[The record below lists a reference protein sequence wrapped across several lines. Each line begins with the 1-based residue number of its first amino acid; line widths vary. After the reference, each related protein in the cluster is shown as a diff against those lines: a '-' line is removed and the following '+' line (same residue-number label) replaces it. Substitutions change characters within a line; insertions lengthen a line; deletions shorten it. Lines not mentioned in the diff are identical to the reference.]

1 MATNSSNYDAGIA
14 AYERGHYEVALYDF
28 EQRAMRGD
36 GDRVAEFYLGYMYKH
51 GKGVAKDLE
60 KAVEWYRKAAE
71 RGYVPAVNDYAV
83 ATLEQS
89 ARFEEEF
96 ARIRKSF
103 VGGHE
108 DVLRLENE
116 AEVLRK
122 NVRERAV
129 RFLQSLAEY
138 GNPTT
143 QFNLG
148 IMCIYDYDGLPE
160 DLKKPEEWFQ
170 KAANQ
175 GHVPAQYYL
184 ARTYEEGLGGVTP
197 DLEKA
202 LEWYTKAAKRDE
214 PEGPKARSLREAFMR
229 AKAATPGYAPA
240 QSRLAEMYREGKGVD
255 QNLPKAFGLHHQAA
269 AQGYAESQFALG
281 VMYAYGEVGNPD
293 SQEAFQWYQ
302 KAAKQGY
309 APAQNNLALMYLYGE
324 GVSKNSEITWRLTFE
339 AAQQGYAIAQSN
351 LGKAFASG
359 LDEIPRDDS
368 EAYYW
373 YSLAVRGEA
382 QVAEADRENATAELY
397 TERENVGNRLTEVQ
411 KNEIQQQ
418 VADWQPK
425 VLVSSGTGFYITK
438 THILTNEHVVRS
450 YDEVRIPY
458 QRVTVSAVDTEV
470 DFALLVD
477 SVQNTDPARFRS
489 SSVELGEEIAVFGY
503 PLSRVLSY
511 EGNGTLGTVSGLASA
526 MDDSLPYNRF
536 QHTAHIQGGNSG
548 GPVLDAAGN
557 VVGVVVSALAPF
569 LVVGEQGIEIADR
582 QNVNFAI
589 KFNVI
594 EDFLKENQVTDYEDP
609 IPVPGRAIDWGEVFK
624 KAQMF
629 TLPVLCFV
637 DKGKD
642 PLPLEEIGVDGLKR

>member
-28 EQRAMRGD
+28 EQRAMKGD
-36 GDRVAEFYLGYMYKH
+36 GDRLAEFYLGYMYKY
-51 GKGVAKDLE
+51 GKGVAQDLE
-60 KAVEWYRKAAE
+60 KAEEWYQKAAE
-71 RGYVPAVNDYAV
+71 RGYVPAINDYAV
-83 ATLEQS
+83 ATLEQF
-89 ARFEEEF
+89 APFEEEV
-96 ARIRKSF
+96 ARITKSF
-103 VGGHE
+103 VGEDE
-108 DVLRLENE
+108 DVLRLKKET
-116 AEVLRK
+116 EVLRK
-122 NVRERAV
+122 NVKERTV
-129 RFLQSLAEY
+129 RVLQLLAEY

-202 LEWYTKAAKRDE
+202 LEWYTKAAK
-214 PEGPKARSLREAFMR
+214 
-229 AKAATPGYAPA
+229 PGYAPA
-240 QSRLAEMYREGKGVD
+240 QSRLATMYRKGKGVD
-255 QNLPKAFGLHHQAA
+255 QDLLKAFGLHHQAA

-339 AAQQGYAIAQSN
+339 AAQQGDAIAQSN

-382 QVAEADRENATAELY
+382 QVAEAGRENATAELY

-418 VADWQPK
+418 VAAWQPK
-425 VLVSSGTGFYITK
+425 VLVSSGTGFYISETL
-438 THILTNEHVVRS
+438 ILTNEHVVRS

-458 QRVTVSAVDTEV
+458 RRVTVSAVDTEV
-470 DFALLVD
+470 DLALLVD
-477 SVQNTDPARFRS
+477 SSRNIEVAIFGQSPFAATFRIPPVQF
-489 SSVELGEEIAVFGY
+489 GEEISVFGY
-503 PLSRVLSY
+503 PLSNLLSY
-511 EGNGTLGTVSGLASA
+511 KGNSTSGIVSGLASPI
-526 MDDSLPYNRF
+526 DEPHPDNLF
-536 QHTAHIQGGNSG
+536 QHTAPIQVGNSG
-548 GPVLDAAGN
+548 GPVLDALGN
-557 VVGVVVSALAPF
+557 VVGVVVSSLNPD
-569 LVVGEQGIEIADR
+569 VVR
-582 QNVNFAI
+582 NQNVNFAI

-594 EDFLKENQVTDYEDP
+594 EDFLMKNQVAYCKTS
-609 IPVPGRAIDWGEVFK
+609 VPATGKVVIWEEVHRKFRK
-624 KAQMF
+624 F
-629 TLPVLCFV
+629 TVPVLCFV
-637 DKGKD
+637 NKGKD
-642 PLPLEEIGVDGLKR
+642 PLPLQEIGVDGLKR

>member
-51 GKGVAKDLE
+51 GKGVAKDLG

-96 ARIRKSF
+96 ARITKSF
-103 VGGHE
+103 VGGDE
-108 DVLRLENE
+108 DVLRLKNE
-116 AEVLRK
+116 VEYLRK
-122 NVRERAV
+122 NVREPTV
-129 RFLQSLAEY
+129 RFLQSLAED

-202 LEWYTKAAKRDE
+202 LEWYTKAAK
-214 PEGPKARSLREAFMR
+214 
-229 AKAATPGYAPA
+229 PGSAPA
-240 QSRLAEMYREGKGVD
+240 QSRLAKMYREGKGVD
-255 QNLPKAFGLHHQAA
+255 QDLLKAFVLHHQAA

-281 VMYAYGEVGNPD
+281 VMYACGEVGNPD

-324 GVSKNSEITWRLTFE
+324 GVLKNSEITWRLTFE
-339 AAQQGYAIAQSN
+339 AAQQGDAIAQSN

-397 TERENVGNRLTEVQ
+397 TERGNVGNRLTEVQ

-438 THILTNEHVVRS
+438 THILTNEHVARS

-458 QRVTVSAVDTEV
+458 RRVTVSAVDTKV
-470 DFALLVD
+470 DLALLVD
-477 SVQNTDPARFRS
+477 SVQNTNPARFGS

-503 PLSRVLSY
+503 PLSNLLSY
-511 EGNGTLGTVSGLASA
+511 KGNSTSGIVSGLASPIDEA
-526 MDDSLPYNRF
+526 HPDNLF
-536 QHTAHIQGGNSG
+536 QHTAPIQGGNSG

-609 IPVPGRAIDWGEVFK
+609 IPVPGRAIDWSEVFK

-629 TLPVLCFV
+629 TVPVLCFV

>member
-51 GKGVAKDLE
+51 GKGVAKDLG
-60 KAVEWYRKAAE
+60 KAVEWYRKAAG
-71 RGYVPAVNDYAV
+71 RGYVPAVNDYAI

-96 ARIRKSF
+96 ARITKSF
-103 VGGHE
+103 VGGDE
-108 DVLRLENE
+108 DVLRLKNE
-116 AEVLRK
+116 VEYLRK
-122 NVRERAV
+122 NVREPTV
-129 RFLQSLAEY
+129 RFLQSLAED

-202 LEWYTKAAKRDE
+202 LEWYTKAAK
-214 PEGPKARSLREAFMR
+214 
-229 AKAATPGYAPA
+229 PGYAPA
-240 QSRLAEMYREGKGVD
+240 QSRLAKMYREGKGVD
-255 QNLPKAFGLHHQAA
+255 LDLLKAFVLHHQAA

-309 APAQNNLALMYLYGE
+309 APAQNNLALMYLE
-324 GVSKNSEITWRLTFE
+324 GKGVPQNPEKTLRLAFE
-339 AAQQGYAIAQSN
+339 AAQQGEALTQAL
-351 LGKAFASG
+351 LGLAFAKG
-359 LDEIPRDDS
+359 LYDVGKVDAD
-368 EAYYW
+368 AYYW
-373 YSLAVRGEA
+373 YSLAIRNPEDLNQA
-382 QVAEADRENATAELY
+382 ANPNLATDTLARREE
-397 TERENVGNRLTEVQ
+397 VGKRLTEERR
-411 KNEIQQQ
+411 NEIHQQ

-425 VLVSSGTGFYITK
+425 VLMSSGTGFYITK
-438 THILTNEHVVRS
+438 THILTNEHVARS

-458 QRVTVSAVDTEV
+458 RRVTVSAVDTEV
-470 DFALLVD
+470 DLALLVD
-477 SVQNTDPARFRS
+477 SVQNTNPARFGS

-503 PLSRVLSY
+503 PLSNLLSY
-511 EGNGTLGTVSGLASA
+511 KGNSTSGIVSGLASPIDEA
-526 MDDSLPYNRF
+526 HPDNLF
-536 QHTAHIQGGNSG
+536 QHTAPIQGGNSG

-557 VVGVVVSALAPF
+557 VVGVVVSALDPS
-569 LVVGEQGIEIADR
+569 LMVGEQGIEIADV

-609 IPVPGRAIDWGEVFK
+609 IPVPGRAIGLGAVFK
-624 KAQMF
+624 KSRKF
-629 TLPVLCFV
+629 TVPVLCFV
-637 DKGKD
+637 NKGKD
-642 PLPLEEIGVDGLKR
+642 PLPLEEIGVDGLKGSAICPFSES